1 MSLPKEYRSTSNLVF
16 SPPPQISSLP
26 PRSPPGNARPSI
38 GDFLPSPGPG
48 AFAQA
53 GPSHGRTIHG
63 IEIEEEDDVIE
74 EDEFQLARGYF
85 DLKEYDR
92 VAWVLKDGQGNR
104 AKFLRY
110 YSMYLV
116 SSILL

>member
-1 MSLPKEYRSTSNLVF
+1 M
-16 SPPPQISSLP
+16 
-26 PRSPPGNARPSI
+26 
-38 GDFLPSPGPG
+38 
-48 AFAQA
+48 
-53 GPSHGRTIHG
+53 HG

-116 SSILL
+116 SSI

>member
-1 MSLPKEYRSTSNLVF
+1 M
-16 SPPPQISSLP
+16 
-26 PRSPPGNARPSI
+26 
-38 GDFLPSPGPG
+38 
-48 AFAQA
+48 
-53 GPSHGRTIHG
+53 HG
-63 IEIEEEDDVIE
+63 IEIEEEENVIE

-92 VAWVLKDGQGNR
+92 VAWVLRDAQGSR

-116 SSILL
+116 SSIVVIN